1 MADALIESTTNQPSG
16 ADAGSPDRTAFIP
29 IPDDIRAFLDDIRF
43 ATIATVDPDGGPRQA
58 VIWYTI
64 EGDEIV
70 INSAMGRRWPANL
83 LRDPRISFSVIDAQD
98 GYRWVA
104 VNGLV
109 TPVEDQPTAQ
119 ADIAGMAR
127 RYHADDPEEA
137 ERLIQSRFERQ
148 TRISFRVRVS
158 RIITHFD

>member
-1 MADALIESTTNQPSG
+1 MTDALLDATLPQPSAEDG
-16 ADAGSPDRTAFIP
+16 TPADRQTVIS

-58 VIWYTI
+58 VVWYTV

-70 INSAMGRRWPANL
+70 INSAVGRRWPANL
-83 LRDPRISFSVIDAQD
+83 VRDPRISFAVTDAAD
-98 GYRWVA
+98 GYHWVA
-104 VNGLV
+104 VRGLV
-109 TPVEDQPTAQ
+109 MPVEDQPTAQ

-127 RYHADDPEEA
+127 RYHADDPEQA
-137 ERLIQSRFERQ
+137 ERLIHGRFERQ
-148 TRISFRVRVS
+148 VRISFRIRVS